1 MQKSQKGFTLIE
13 LVVVIVL
20 LGILGVSALA
30 RFQNLAL
37 EAVNATNQGIAS
49 EVTSGSS
56 INYAAA
62 LTGLAGS
69 TDISNAT
76 GTEDCPTIGAAL
88 MTGGA
93 LPADYF
99 VTAGTGDCTPGAG
112 TTFACTVGHTP
123 SAGADTLGTATIIC
137 TGG

>member
-49 EVTSGSS
+49 EITSGSS
-56 INYAAA
+56 INYAAV
-62 LTGLAGS
+62 LTGVPLATAIG
-69 TDISNAT
+69 TVAPAT
-76 GTEDCPTIGAAL
+76 LNCPTIGAAL

-99 VTAGTGDCTPGAG
+99 VTAGAGVCGAAG
-112 TTFACTVGHTP
+112 VTFTCTVGHTP

-137 TGG
+137 TEP